1 MEVDVLQ
8 RLDRIEAVLNLLV
21 KQHTIKDFYTT
32 DEVAE
37 ILGRAPF
44 TVRELC
50 RLHRIEAQKRSCGR
64 GTSQEWMIS
73 HAELQRIRSGGLLP
87 VKN

>member
-1 MEVDVLQ
+1 MEPDVLQ
-8 RLDRIEAVLNLLV
+8 RLERIEAALNLLV
-21 KQHTIKDFYTT
+21 KQHTIKEFYTT

-37 ILGRAPF
+37 ILSRAPF
-44 TVRELC
+44 TVREWC
-50 RLHRIEAQKRSCGR
+50 RLGRIRAQKRSCGR

-73 HAELQRIRSGGLLP
+73 HAELQRIRSEGLLP